1 MQLDTP
7 TLFTTITAAYFA
19 GATVLG
25 ILAISL
31 KSFPRHIRVSWTLW
45 SFAMLLVGSGTV
57 LVGLRGTVPDVISI
71 AVANALV
78 LFGAG
83 AAPNALSFL
92 NRKGLAYPWL
102 PLVATCGWLI
112 LYLFPWFREDL
123 SLRVFFIQ
131 SFCVVAILLCI
142 RQCWLRD
149 RQKLVSTWFLI
160 GVFVMDMVIRLSFIA
175 THIKTQYPSFEASF
189 QSPSLTVCLIALLI
203 TIVFKVVGLGIVAFE
218 HMKTHYQ
225 EQALLDP
232 LTGLPNRRAFSN
244 SIQTKLDRMQQ
255 PARPY
260 ALVTLEIDDL
270 LAINNRFGA
279 SMGDA
284 FLRLLGRFCSEAV
297 DRRSVVGHIR
307 DNQFALFLP
316 ESGQTEACSIAKM
329 IGRTLTVESKQASSK
344 RLAVTINSGVFCG
357 NTDTSFER
365 ALEVSDRCLIRARTQ
380 GNNGIVASDGVNQK
394 LFNPT
399 TVTSPFAPRPQ
410 AAA

>member
-25 ILAISL
+25 ILALSL
-31 KSFPRHIRVSWTLW
+31 RSFPLYIRVSWTLW
-45 SFAMLLVGSGTV
+45 SITMLLMGSGAV
-57 LVGLRGTVPDVISI
+57 LVGTRDMVPDVISI

-83 AAPNALSFL
+83 MAPNALSFL

-102 PLVATCGWLI
+102 PLAATSGWLI
-112 LYLFPWFREDL
+112 LYLFPWFRDDL

-131 SFCVVAILLCI
+131 SCVVLAVLLCI

-149 RQKLVSTWFLI
+149 RQKQVSTWFLI
-160 GVFVMDMVIRLSFIA
+160 GVFVMDTLIRLGFIA
-175 THIKTQYPSFEASF
+175 THVKTHYPDFKASF
-189 QSPSLTVCLIALLI
+189 QSPSLTVCLVALLI
-203 TIVFKVVGLGIVAFE
+203 ATVFKVVGLGIVAFE
-218 HMKTHYQ
+218 HMKEHYQ

-232 LTGLPNRRAFSN
+232 LTGLPNRRAFSS
-244 SIQTKLDRMQQ
+244 SIRMELDRMKQSTS
-255 PARPY
+255 PY
-260 ALVTLEIDDL
+260 ALVTLEIDNL
-270 LAINNRFGA
+270 QAINSRFGP

-297 DRRSVVGHIR
+297 DRQSVVGHIR

-316 ESGQTEACSIAKM
+316 GSGQTEACSVAKM
-329 IGRTLTVESKQASSK
+329 IGRTLTVESTQASSR

-357 NTDTSFER
+357 NTETSFER
-365 ALEVSDRCLIRARTQ
+365 ALEVSDRCLIRARKQ
-380 GNNGIVASDGVNQK
+380 GNNGIVASDGK
-394 LFNPT
+394 TRKPLKPT
-399 TVTSPFAPRPQ
+399 SRTSPFAPRPQ